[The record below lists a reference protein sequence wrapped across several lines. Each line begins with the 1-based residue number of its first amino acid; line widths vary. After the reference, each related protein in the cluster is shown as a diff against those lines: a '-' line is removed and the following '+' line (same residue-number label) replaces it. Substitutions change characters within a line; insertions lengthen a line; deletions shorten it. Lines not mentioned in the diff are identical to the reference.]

1 MNDIE
6 TKMIHWEQV
15 VAQQQQSGQTIKD
28 FCQQKNIQ
36 YQRFFF
42 WKKRL
47 LERSGGSKLIKLNS
61 SVGNFN
67 PGSSFCEL
75 VLRDGSKVIFHQQP
89 EVNFLKALLG

>member
-6 TKMIHWEQV
+6 SKMIHWEQV

-42 WKKRL
+42 WKC
-47 LERSGGSKLIKLNS
+47 I
-61 SVGNFN
+61 
-67 PGSSFCEL
+67 
-75 VLRDGSKVIFHQQP
+75 KVIFHQQP

>member
-1 MNDIE
+1 MMNDIE
-6 TKMIHWEQV
+6 SKMIHWEQV

-47 LERSGGSKLIKLNS
+47 LER
-61 SVGNFN
+61 
-67 PGSSFCEL
+67 
-75 VLRDGSKVIFHQQP
+75 
-89 EVNFLKALLG
+89 